1 MHYATDLA
9 GPRLEL
15 PRNPRVLRCV
25 DDQAA
30 VPAAG
35 ETPYVYILVRT
46 DIPLAQQMV
55 QASHAALE
63 AGFAFNAP
71 HEPAHLVM
79 LAVSDAASLLEA
91 SAHLDRYAIEHKL
104 FFEPDDDMGHSAL
117 ATRPVHGAE
126 RRLLRGY
133 PLHRPEGRADA

>member
-1 MHYATDLA
+1 M
-9 GPRLEL
+9 
-15 PRNPRVLRCV
+15 N
-25 DDQAA
+25 
-30 VPAAG
+30 

-46 DIPLAQQMV
+46 DLPIAQQMV

-63 AGFAFNAP
+63 AGFAFSAP
-71 HEPAHLVM
+71 AQTAHLVM
-79 LAVSDAASLLEA
+79 LAVPDAAGLLDA
-91 SAHLDRYAIEHKL
+91 SAHLDLHAIDHKV

-133 PLHRPEGRADA
+133 PLHRPGAGGGV